1 MSIFQK
7 AQQAKQLWDLRSK
20 AMAMQK
26 ALGEEFV
33 TQERGNVKV
42 VISCDQKV
50 HKVQIDG
57 ENNED
62 AVDALNEALK
72 ESQKVAAKK
81 MQEMG
86 GLDGLKGLLG
96 G

>member
-26 ALGEEFV
+26 ALGEERIAR
-33 TQERGNVKV
+33 EKGEVKV

-50 HKVQIDG
+50 HRVEVNG

-62 AVDALNEALK
+62 IVDALNDALK
-72 ESQKVAAKK
+72 ESQKTAAKK

-86 GLDGLKGLLG
+86 GLEGLRDMLG